1 MQRKRLALAFANQLR
16 NSMKEE
22 RLSNVAILNIE
33 RKTTNFIEMNHMDD
47 IIDKFARQHETRAN
61 LLLYDV

>member
-1 MQRKRLALAFANQLR
+1 
-16 NSMKEE
+16 MKEE
-22 RLSNVAILNIE
+22 RLCNVAILNIE